1 MLCKGIRS
9 GLDGTPTDNGLIS
22 VSDIITYIQNK
33 LSRDGEFSSYFQ
45 NPLFKIDKADK
56 DIWITKNP
64 TGTTTKQEAENY
76 RDIFQNTYFVKS
88 SDELRIL
95 YEQNAPSYHPC
106 LNATIDDLDLSLLEE
121 YSNKMQPGFYNNQS
135 LQKVLS
141 KLVLYSPIPHEG
153 KKFLHK
159 SAVLCFHKTPH
170 IVYPQARSIFVVGNP
185 GVPHFVR
192 EDVYGPLSYQVKQ
205 LVQKVENHI
214 NKKSYIEKNG
224 ARRDVADIDISV
236 VREMI
241 SNAITHRDYDAN
253 GTVKVAVT
261 QEAVE
266 VYNPGSF
273 PSDKSWHKLLK
284 SSLSGSEP
292 ADAAIALYL
301 TNLLVYEGVGR
312 GFSIFKKYVEE
323 NGSDSLTCKE
333 ESGIICIRLQRR
345 LALQQQG
352 IVAGNEENYQ
362 GINIKEGIG
371 IGIGKITNNII
382 RGSTNEIRYDT
393 IHYFDPA
400 NKQSSPPRNIPYI
413 PSSNFVGREEE
424 LAKIHNILQKKNSFI
439 VHAITGIG
447 GIGKTEIAIQ
457 YATQYSDDYPGGTCW
472 LNARESNLSA
482 QIIQF
487 FQLCM
492 DLEVPQ
498 NLSLSQ
504 QANWCW
510 INWQPADGLVLIIID
525 DVANFQSIS
534 ELIPKERRFRV
545 LITTRSRN
553 LHSSVSEI
561 LIDQLSPQ
569 EAMTV
574 FTKLLGETRV
584 KNEAEAARKLFDWLG
599 YLPLGLDLVGRY
611 VADDPDL
618 SLKEILERL
627 EAQQLEDE
635 SLNHPQETLITLQRG
650 VKVAFEF
657 SWQELDTMTQA
668 VAELL
673 SLFVPDVI
681 PWKLVESASQKLNWS
696 QVDVNNAK
704 KKLYKCSLI
713 QRLEEKERSY
723 RIHPLTREF
732 LKFKLETSALT
743 DDLKRA
749 FAATILAVAREI
761 SETLTLEDINSLQD
775 FIPHLANVATNL
787 TDALSDEDLIWS
799 FVGLARFYQGQGLY
813 SLAKPWYEKCLLA
826 TSQRL
831 GEEHPDVASSL
842 NNLALF
848 YQEQG
853 RYAEAEPLYQQAL
866 EIYKRS
872 LGQEH
877 PNVASSLNNL
887 ALFYQEQGR
896 YTEAE
901 PLYQKALEM
910 RIRLLGE
917 EHSDVATTLNNLAL
931 LYYLQG
937 EYAKVEPLYQQALE
951 IYKRLLEEEHPDVA
965 TTLNNLAGL
974 YRSQGRYEQAEPLYQ
989 KALEIY
995 KRLLGEEH
1003 PDVATTLNNLAG
1015 LYQEQGRYAEAE
1027 PLYQQALEMTKRLLG
1042 EHPDVAT
1049 SLSDL
1054 AGLYRSQGNYAK
1066 AEPLYQQALEMRKH
1080 LLGEEHPYIAITLNN
1095 LAGLYQE
1102 QGCYAEAEPLYQ
1114 QALEIRI
1121 RFLGEQHPDVATTLN
1136 NLAGLY
1142 RSQGDYTKA
1151 EPLYQKA
1158 LEIAQQVLGQDHPNT
1173 LTIYENL
1180 KLMQNRSS

>member
-1 MLCKGIRS
+1 M
-9 GLDGTPTDNGLIS
+9 
-22 VSDIITYIQNK
+22 
-33 LSRDGEFSSYFQ
+33 
-45 NPLFKIDKADK
+45 
-56 DIWITKNP
+56 
-64 TGTTTKQEAENY
+64 QE
-76 RDIFQNTYFVKS
+76 
-88 SDELRIL
+88 
-95 YEQNAPSYHPC
+95 
-106 LNATIDDLDLSLLEE
+106 
-121 YSNKMQPGFYNNQS
+121 
-135 LQKVLS
+135 VLS
-141 KLVLYSPIPHEG
+141 KLVLYSPIPHDG

-159 SAVLCFHKTPH
+159 SAVLCFHRTPH
-170 IVYPQARSIFVVGNP
+170 IVYPQVRSIFVVGNP
-185 GVPHFVR
+185 GAPNFYR
-192 EDVYGPLSYQVKQ
+192 TDVYGALSYQVIQ
-205 LVQKVENHI
+205 LVQKVESHI
-214 NKKSYIEKNG
+214 NKKSYIEKDG
-224 ARRDVADIDISV
+224 TRRDVADIDILV

-241 SNAITHRDYDAN
+241 SNAITHRNYDAK

-273 PSDKSWHKLLK
+273 PSDKSWHKLLE

-301 TNLLVYEGVGR
+301 TTLLVYEGVGR
-312 GFSIFKKYVEE
+312 GFSIFKKYIEE
-323 NGSDSLTCKE
+323 NGSDSLTCIE
-333 ESGIICIRLQRR
+333 ESGTICIRLLRR
-345 LALQQQG
+345 SVLQQQE
-352 IVAGNEENYQ
+352 IVAGNEKNYQ
-362 GINIKEGIG
+362 GINIKGGRHE
-371 IGIGKITNNII
+371 II
-382 RGSTNEIRYDT
+382 RGNTLNNIFYP
-393 IHYFDPA
+393 I
-400 NKQSSPPRNIPYI
+400 NKQYSPSRNLPYI

-424 LAKIHNILQKKNSFI
+424 LAKIHNILQKRNSFI
-439 VHAITGIG
+439 IYAITGIG
-447 GIGKTEIAIQ
+447 GVGKTEIAIQ
-457 YATQYSDDYPGGTCW
+457 YAMQYSDDYPGGTCW

-487 FQLCM
+487 FQLYM
-492 DLEVPQ
+492 DLEIPQ
-498 NLSLSQ
+498 NISLSQ

-510 INWQPADGLVLIIID
+510 RNWQPADGLVLIIID
-525 DVANFQSIS
+525 DVADFQSIS
-534 ELIPKERRFRV
+534 EFVPKEQRFRV

-561 LIDQLSPQ
+561 LIEQLSPQ

-574 FTKLLGETRV
+574 FTKILGETRV
-584 KNEAEAARKLFDWLG
+584 KNETEAAQKLFDWLG

-618 SLKEILERL
+618 SLEEILERL

-635 SLNHPQETLITLQRG
+635 SLNHPQETLITIQRG
-650 VKVAFEF
+650 VKAAFEF
-657 SWQELDTMTQA
+657 SWQELDTMAQA

-696 QVDVNNAK
+696 QADVNNAK

-713 QRLEEKERSY
+713 QRLEEKESSY
-723 RIHPLTREF
+723 KIHPLIREF
-732 LKFKLETSALT
+732 LKVKLEISALAN
-743 DDLKRA
+743 DLKRA
-749 FAATILAVAREI
+749 FAATIVAVAQEI
-761 SETLTLEDINSLQD
+761 SEAPTLEDINSVQD
-775 FIPHLANVATNL
+775 VIPHLANVATNL
-787 TDALSDEDLIWS
+787 TDALSDEDLIWA

-813 SLAKPWYEKCLLA
+813 SLAKPWYEQCLLV

-848 YQEQG
+848 YQKQG
-853 RYAEAEPLYQQAL
+853 RYDQAELLYQQAL

-877 PNVASSLNNL
+877 PNVASNLNNL
-887 ALFYQEQGR
+887 ALFYQEQGQ
-896 YTEAE
+896 YAKAE
-901 PLYQKALEM
+901 PLYQQALEM

-917 EHSDVATTLNNLAL
+917 QHPDVATSLNNLAL

-951 IYKRLLEEEHPDVA
+951 IRTRLLGEQHPDIA
-965 TTLNNLAGL
+965 TSLNNLAGL
-974 YRSQGRYEQAEPLYQ
+974 YRSQGHYEQAEPLYQ
-989 KALEIY
+989 QALEIY

-1003 PDVATTLNNLAG
+1003 PDIATSLNNLAG
-1015 LYQEQGRYAEAE
+1015 LYRSQGHYEQAELYFLQALEIYKRLIGEEHPNVAITLNNLARLYQEQGQYDMAE
-1027 PLYQQALEMTKRLLG
+1027 PLYQQALEMTKRLFEE

-1049 SLSDL
+1049 SLNNL
-1054 AGLYRSQGNYAK
+1054 AGLYSSQGNYAK

-1080 LLGEEHPYIAITLNN
+1080 LLGEEHPNIAVTLNN

-1102 QGCYAEAEPLYQ
+1102 QGQYDMAEPLYQ

-1121 RFLGEQHPDVATTLN
+1121 RLLGEQHPDVATTLN
-1136 NLAGLY
+1136 NLAELY

-1151 EPLYQKA
+1151 EPLYQQA